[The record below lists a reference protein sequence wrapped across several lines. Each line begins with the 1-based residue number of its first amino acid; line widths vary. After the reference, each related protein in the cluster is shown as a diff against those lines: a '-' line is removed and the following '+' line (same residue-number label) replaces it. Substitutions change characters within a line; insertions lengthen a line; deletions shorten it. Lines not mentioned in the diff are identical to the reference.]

1 MKNYTVFSLLGLTV
15 LLTAC
20 PGTKP
25 HLEISAPK
33 FAAMGSRITAEQYYD
48 GMFAGLNA
56 LAISNTNEETV
67 LGDLRAH
74 TIRSTDSTLKE
85 RENGSNVADFRTIT
99 KNELDSAFDSE
110 TKVGLVKEDYKGYY
124 KGYQNGA
131 DKLDE
136 ERHNETSFYVEKVR
150 IANADYIGRVYPDQR
165 LVLANSGD
173 ELDETYTE
181 AKMFSIYSE
190 FHVKQAI
197 DYHETY
203 RHVQQFASMTEEE
216 LAQYTFYKNGNTYT
230 SVFTKTSHGVD
241 STEVT
246 YIDYDESE
254 KIQVTFTEYGFDYL
268 ASYKLENNRKYLKDF
283 GIFKKGDYRNAKS
296 IGYIEC
302 KYEESQIDN
311 DLEAVDYEGYTAEVR
326 VLYP

>member
-1 MKNYTVFSLLGLTV
+1 MKNYKVFSLLGLTV

-25 HLEISAPK
+25 HLEISEPK

-74 TIRSTDSTLKE
+74 TIRSADSTVKQ
-85 RENGSNVADFRTIT
+85 RENGSKVADCRTIT
-99 KNELDSAFDSE
+99 KNEFESTFDSE
-110 TKVGLVKEDYKGYY
+110 TKVGLLKEDDKGYWN
-124 KGYQNGA
+124 GYQYSV
-131 DKLDE
+131 DRDHE
-136 ERHNETSFYVEKVR
+136 ESHNETSFYVEKVR
-150 IANADYIGRVYPDQR
+150 IANADYVGRVYPDKR

-181 AKMFSIYSE
+181 AKMFSLYSE
-190 FHVKQAI
+190 LHAKEII
-197 DYHETY
+197 DYYETY
-203 RHVQQFASMTEEE
+203 RHVQEFASMTDEE
-216 LAQYTFYKNGNTYT
+216 LARYAFYKNGNTYT
-230 SVFTKTSHGVD
+230 SVFTKSIHGVD
-241 STEVT
+241 DTKVT
-246 YIDYDESE
+246 YIDYDASE

-268 ASYKLENNRKYLKDF
+268 ASFKLEENIKYLKDF
-283 GIFKKGDYRNAKS
+283 GGFKKGDYRNAKS

-311 DLEAVDYEGYTAEVR
+311 NLEAVDYEGYTAEVR